1 MHILFSRHLFLI
13 VIIFSVYLGL
23 DVI

>member
-13 VIIFSVYLGL
+13 VIIFSMYLGL

>member
-1 MHILFSRHLFLI
+1 MHIFISRYFLI
-13 VIIFSVYLGL
+13 VIIFSVYLGF